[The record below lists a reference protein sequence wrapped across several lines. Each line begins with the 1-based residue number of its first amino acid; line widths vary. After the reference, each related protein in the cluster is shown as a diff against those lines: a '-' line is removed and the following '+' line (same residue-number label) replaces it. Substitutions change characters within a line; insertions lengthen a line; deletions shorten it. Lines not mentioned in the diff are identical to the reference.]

1 MIDSRAGLVDVMR
14 NRNFRALWMGQLV
27 SQIGDSFVTVA
38 ALVLVN
44 GLTSSPLP
52 IVTLVLCITLPQLLF
67 GLIGGVFVDRLDRKM
82 VMITADVLRALLVPV
97 AILVQRADQ
106 LYILYLAA
114 FAVVTLSVFFSPARN
129 ATIPNI
135 IEEDM
140 LLTANA
146 LIQANQIIAMIFGSA
161 AAGLIIGWLGTT
173 FAFLFDAATFAVSA
187 VFIATMRIPARAAA
201 VAQTSLRV
209 IWGQLVEGLAFVKRH
224 ATLVSIMGLTAAATL
239 GLSTI
244 TVLGIIYLDEE
255 LGVGAEGFG
264 FLMSVQGLGV
274 VIGGLLISRIARR
287 WPAHQIVGA
296 CLAVLGVAIIVF
308 ALAPSYSLVLLAVA
322 IIGLCIVATRAG
334 LATLTQALVPDEK
347 RGRVESVVNLVIGLS
362 TSAAMAV
369 SGLLGQ
375 VLGVRIVFI
384 SAGSVTVLSG
394 VAAAFTLREPTRLVM
409 SHRRLE

>member
-1 MIDSRAGLVDVMR
+1 MLDTRAGIVDVMR
-14 NRNFRALWMGQLV
+14 NRDFRALWIGQLV

-44 GLTSSPLP
+44 QLTSSPLP
-52 IVTLVLCITLPQLLF
+52 IVVLVLCITLPQLFF

-82 VMITADVLRALLVPV
+82 VMITTDVLRSLLVPV
-97 AILVQRADQ
+97 VILVQRADQ
-106 LYILYLAA
+106 LHILYLAA
-114 FAVVTLSVFFSPARN
+114 FAVVTLSVFFNPARN

-135 IEEDM
+135 VEEDM

-173 FAFLFDAATFAVSA
+173 FAFIFDAATFAVSA
-187 VFIATMRIPARAAA
+187 VFITTMRIPSRAAA
-201 VAQTSLRV
+201 TAQTSLRV
-209 IWGQLVEGLAFVKRH
+209 IWGQLVEGLAFIKRH
-224 ATLVSIMGLTAAATL
+224 TTLLSILGLTAAATL

-244 TVLGIIYLDEE
+244 MVLGIIYLDEE

-274 VIGGLLISRIARR
+274 VIGGLLISRVARK
-287 WPAHQIVGA
+287 WPAYQIVGA
-296 CLAVLGVAIIVF
+296 CLVVLGVAIIVF

-362 TSAAMAV
+362 TSIAMAI
-369 SGLLGQ
+369 SGVFGQ
-375 VLGVRIVFI
+375 LFGVRAVFI
-384 SAGSVTVLSG
+384 SAGTVTILSG
-394 VAAAFTLREPTRLVM
+394 VAAAFVLREPTRMLM
-409 SHRRLE
+409 SRRQLE